1 MILIYINKIIF
12 FFLKKINIFIIFRTG
27 NAIGD
32 QLLLTG
38 VINLIKTKY
47 NFKIILFVSY
57 TEFFINNPNI
67 YKLYKYSEN
76 KIICKIFHKILTKL
90 NNDRVKEFVYVPNNN
105 SNSKKIFDLQNFQNI
120 HLAEYHSKNL
130 NLNLD
135 FKDFNNE
142 IFFSKDEINN
152 FNKKFKLPE
161 NFALIHSQGKTTFT
175 KNKEWGPLK
184 FQKIV
189 DKITNIDWVQMGRN
203 TDHKLIGTL
212 RFYNNLNLR
221 ELCFIIYKCKF
232 LVCLE
237 GLYNH
242 IANCFNKKTF
252 LILSGF
258 LNEKNITYKN
268 NIIIKNFDNL
278 TCYPC
283 YKIYDCDIP
292 GKPCTNQILE
302 NDLIKKINSEIFNN
316 N

>member
-1 MILIYINKIIF
+1 MIVKYINKIIY
-12 FFLKKINIFIIFRTG
+12 FFLKKNNIFIIYRTG
-27 NAIGD
+27 SAIGD

-38 VINLIKTKY
+38 VISLIKKKY
-47 NFKIILFVSY
+47 KFKVILFISY
-57 TEFFINNPNI
+57 VEFFINNPNV
-67 YKLYKYSEN
+67 YKLYKYSKN
-76 KIICKIFHKILTKL
+76 RIICKIFYKIFNKL
-90 NNDRVKEFVYVPNNN
+90 NNDRIKEFAYISNNAN
-105 SNSKKIFDLQNFQNI
+105 SEKIFDLQNFQNI

-135 FKDFNNE
+135 FADFNNE
-142 IFFSKDEINN
+142 IYFSKNEIDDL
-152 FNKKFKLPE
+152 NKKFRLPK
-161 NFALIHSQGKTTFT
+161 NFSLIQSQGKTTFT

-184 FQKIV
+184 FQKII
-189 DKITNIDWVQMGRN
+189 DKITDTNWIQIGLN
-203 TDHKLIGTL
+203 TDHKLANTL
-212 RFYNNLNLR
+212 FFYNNLSIR
-221 ELCFIIYKCKF
+221 ELCFVIYKCDF

-242 IANCFNKKTF
+242 IANCFKKKTF

-278 TCYPC
+278 KCYPC

-302 NDLIKKINSEIFNN
+302 SDLIKKINSKTI
-316 N
+316 